1 LLGSLLVGSIPG
13 IYLGTHVGSLF
24 PDKVMR
30 AILVAALLGL
40 GIYFSVIH

>member
-1 LLGSLLVGSIPG
+1 LPG

-30 AILVAALLGL
+30 AILVFALMGL
-40 GIYFSVIH
+40 GGYFALIH